1 MNGRFWREV
10 AIALLLSAA
19 AAILYPW
26 LRWLLGG
33 ADALRLA
40 LLVAATGYVICRVL
54 LASGRS
60 GRLLASA
67 AWLVLATA
75 LLVFNPGLAAW
86 LLLPTLYLWLLRA
99 LLCHGRPMPALADA
113 ALTALALGGALLAAA
128 HTHSLFLALWS
139 YFLVQG
145 LHVLLPQTT
154 PTPSAAIDPFAAA
167 TRQAEAAL
175 RRLSAGH

>member
-1 MNGRFWREV
+1 MNGRFWSEV
-10 AIALLLSAA
+10 AIAGLLSAA
-19 AAILYPW
+19 AAILYPM
-26 LRWLLGG
+26 LRWPFGS

-40 LLVAATGYVICRVL
+40 LLLAASGYVIARVL
-54 LASGRS
+54 LARGRS

-67 AWLVLATA
+67 AWLALAGA
-75 LLVFNPGLAAW
+75 LLVFNPTLLAW

-99 LLCHGRPMPALADA
+99 LLCHGRPLSALVDA
-113 ALTALALGGALLAAA
+113 GLSALALGGALLAAT
-128 HTHSLFLALWS
+128 HTHSLFLALWC

-145 LHVLLPQTT
+145 LHVLLPQAT
-154 PTPSAAIDPFAAA
+154 PEPGPSIDPFEAA